1 MSVLHCTC
9 RLVDFR
15 RRAESC
21 SNPQFLLSTRGLKRT
36 FCRLPESLLGM
47 QTSADFTDLIAH
59 NSLQYRCDTVGFFFF
74 NRQLKTFKTI
84 LELCRPEIICNNIVI
99 QKYIELQAV
108 QGNHMHCRSLLYG
121 LCSEM
126 PNTKARKVAKK
137 QLKKIF

>member
-59 NSLQYRCDTVGFFFF
+59 NSLQYRHDTVVCFFFL

-99 QKYIELQAV
+99 QKYIELQ
-108 QGNHMHCRSLLYG
+108 GNHMHCRSLLYG
-121 LCSEM
+121 LYSEK
-126 PNTKARKVAKK
+126 PNTKARKMAKK